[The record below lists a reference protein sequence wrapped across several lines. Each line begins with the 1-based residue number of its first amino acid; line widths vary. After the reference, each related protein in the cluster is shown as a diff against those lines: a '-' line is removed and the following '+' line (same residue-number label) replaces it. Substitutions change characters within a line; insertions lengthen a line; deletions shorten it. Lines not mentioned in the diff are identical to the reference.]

1 MVKKRMAM
9 RMVTIFVALIVCGMF
24 FPALARGLSVPRLEE
39 PVGEVVVGESR
50 VTSVGIT
57 NDGNHEFKIWL
68 ALNTEATC
76 AGNFTYT
83 GPAMYPDSDPESRFG
98 PGDTLTVTVTYTPSD
113 VGEECEAW
121 LQITPLTGEPG
132 VEIHFT
138 AEGIEKPPEPSG
150 EIVIGTFKT
159 GVLDREDED
168 GEYIS
173 NLIRECQEMA
183 RCSGHEVRCISR
195 LTTHLR
201 WNGII
206 SFEEKKAIKK
216 TLKKA
221 AMRNMMQEIET
232 AKRSIITNDNSK
244 DWWRKWHPNWRH

>member
-1 MVKKRMAM
+1 M

-24 FPALARGLSVPRLEE
+24 FPELARGVSLSSSEGITVNFPEVAVGVPE
-39 PVGEVVVGESR
+39 
-50 VTSVGIT
+50 TMSVGIT
-57 NDGNHEFKIWL
+57 NESNQALKIWL
-68 ALNTEATC
+68 ALDKDAACPTEY
-76 AGNFTYT
+76 FTYS
-83 GPAMYPDSDPESRFG
+83 GPTIYPVPTDPNSEFK
-98 PGDTLTVTVTYTPSD
+98 PGDTLNVEVTFEPSD
-113 VGEECEAW
+113 VCVCTAWLKVTPMVAGEEGII
-121 LQITPLTGEPG
+121 IT
-132 VEIHFT
+132 FN
-138 AEGIEKPPEPSG
+138 AEGVEKPPEPSG
-150 EIVIGTFKT
+150 EIVIGTFNT

-206 SFEEKKAIKK
+206 SLEEKRAINKASR
-216 TLKKA
+216 KA
-221 AMRNMMQEIET
+221 AMSNMMQEIET